1 MDDAQEWIG
10 KSQPESDGLDL
21 ERILRDVQPAAVALR
36 EVLKDAEIEQVA
48 ERRARSSRRA
58 AAAQRTF
65 QWLGTSIVWGSAVA
79 ALASGLLLYGSGT
92 GQATSTAAD
101 PAIMVWAH
109 QNLGAI
115 TIAQVIG
122 LFTAAVASAV
132 LAAKDYGQLWTD
144 DRRRAEADRIR
155 LFDVVFAKTIA
166 KDPGTG
172 AGGALRQALEFF
184 RRYQLDL
191 QIGYYRRRAGQH
203 ELRNT
208 AIVWATA
215 SLAGVAGISGTL
227 ATLGKTPAAIAA
239 FLGIAVPIL
248 LSAARSWRTL
258 SRASEKAAS
267 YQTAGDA
274 LAEIKSGL
282 DNARRDADRGDA
294 SGVESFVARVHQI
307 IRVENGAWVG
317 SGQLP
322 QAQDSGTAEKVAPAV
337 AKQHSP

>member
-122 LFTAAVASAV
+122 LLTAGVASAV
-132 LAAKDYGQLWTD
+132 L
-144 DRRRAEADRIR
+144 
-155 LFDVVFAKTIA
+155 
-166 KDPGTG
+166 
-172 AGGALRQALEFF
+172 
-184 RRYQLDL
+184 
-191 QIGYYRRRAGQH
+191 
-203 ELRNT
+203 
-208 AIVWATA
+208 
-215 SLAGVAGISGTL
+215 
-227 ATLGKTPAAIAA
+227 
-239 FLGIAVPIL
+239 
-248 LSAARSWRTL
+248 
-258 SRASEKAAS
+258 
-267 YQTAGDA
+267 
-274 LAEIKSGL
+274 
-282 DNARRDADRGDA
+282 
-294 SGVESFVARVHQI
+294 
-307 IRVENGAWVG
+307 
-317 SGQLP
+317 
-322 QAQDSGTAEKVAPAV
+322 
-337 AKQHSP
+337 